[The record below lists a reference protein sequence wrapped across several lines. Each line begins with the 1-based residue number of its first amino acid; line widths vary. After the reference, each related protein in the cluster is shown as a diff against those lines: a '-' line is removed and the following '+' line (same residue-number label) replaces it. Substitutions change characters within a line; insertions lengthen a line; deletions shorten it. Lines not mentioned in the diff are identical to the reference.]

1 MLSGLMIT
9 YYTDI
14 RSQLLAQRVDERY
27 IPIIEYAA
35 QNGSINNSDVQ
46 KLLNTSKTTAY
57 RILSQLDNWLEIQGT
72 TGKGTHYTLKG
83 FTKGS

>member
-1 MLSGLMIT
+1 GQS
-9 YYTDI
+9 YYGQ
-14 RSQLLAQRVDERY
+14 RGEFCLAKRVKVEWLF
-27 IPIIEYAA
+27 
-35 QNGSINNSDVQ
+35 Q
-46 KLLNTSKTTAY
+46 LLNTSKTTAY

>member
-1 MLSGLMIT
+1 MWQNLRNRENQLYDMLIFNS
-9 YYTDI
+9 
-14 RSQLLAQRVDERY
+14 Y
-27 IPIIEYAA
+27 IFE
-35 QNGSINNSDVQ
+35 SIAENEVLQ
-46 KLLNTSKTTAY
+46 LLNTSKTTAY

>member
-1 MLSGLMIT
+1 MLIFNS
-9 YYTDI
+9 
-14 RSQLLAQRVDERY
+14 Y
-27 IPIIEYAA
+27 IFE
-35 QNGSINNSDVQ
+35 SIAENEVLQ
-46 KLLNTSKTTAY
+46 LLNTSKTTAY

>member
-1 MLSGLMIT
+1 MLIFNS
-9 YYTDI
+9 
-14 RSQLLAQRVDERY
+14 Y
-27 IPIIEYAA
+27 IFE
-35 QNGSINNSDVQ
+35 SIAENEVLQ
-46 KLLNTSKTTAY
+46 YQLLNTSKTTAY